1 MLNNNNNYGTLLDEQ
16 NIKLHRFYFEEMC
29 NLIGIKVLYYAPRA
43 DKHWTTYAEIKSNYY
58 DPILV
63 GCIFEDHP
71 NQYTM
76 KKLGWD
82 SELQENASL
91 ISVPY
96 DLEKL
101 QVGSIFIV
109 PSGID
114 NSKGRV
120 FRVVSMR
127 NSMIYPSSITCE
139 LVPEYENTFSSDQYD
154 FKNSSFNLLNDESE
168 DYE

>member
-1 MLNNNNNYGTLLDEQ
+1 MLENNNNYGLLLDEQ
-16 NIKLHRFYFEEMC
+16 NMKLHRKYFEEMC
-29 NLIGIKVLYYAPRA
+29 NLIGIKVLYYIPRE
-43 DKHWTTYAEIKSNYY
+43 DKHWTTYSEIKSNFYN
-58 DPILV
+58 PILV

-82 SELQENASL
+82 AELQENASL

-127 NSMIYPSSITCE
+127 NLMVYPSSITCE
-139 LVPEYENTFSSDQYD
+139 IVPEYENTFSSDQHD
-154 FKNSSFNLLNDESE
+154 FKHSGFNLLKDESE

>member
-16 NIKLHRFYFEEMC
+16 NIKLHRVYFEEMC

-43 DKHWTTYAEIKSNYY
+43 DKHWTTYAEIESNYY

-96 DLEKL
+96 DLKKL

>member
-1 MLNNNNNYGTLLDEQ
+1 MLNNNNNYGILLDEQ
-16 NIKLHRFYFEEMC
+16 NIKLHRQYFEEMC
-29 NLIGIKVLYYAPRA
+29 NLIGIKVLYYIPK
-43 DKHWTTYAEIKSNYY
+43 DNKYWTTYAEIKTNFY

-63 GCIFEDHP
+63 SCIFEDHP

-139 LVPEYENTFSSDQYD
+139 LVPEYENTFSTGQLD
-154 FKNSSFNLLNDESE
+154 FNNSSFNLLNDESE

>member
-16 NIKLHRFYFEEMC
+16 NIKLHRAYFEEMC

-120 FRVVSMR
+120 FRVASMR

>member
-1 MLNNNNNYGTLLDEQ
+1 MFNNNNNYGTLLDEQ
-16 NIKLHRFYFEEMC
+16 NIKLHRVYFEEMC
-29 NLIGIKVLYYAPRA
+29 NLIGIKVLYYAPRD

>member
-1 MLNNNNNYGTLLDEQ
+1 MESGNYGALLNGPD
-16 NIKLHRFYFEEMC
+16 IKLHRQYFTEMC
-29 NLIGIKVLYYAPRA
+29 DLIGVKVLFYAPKEN
-43 DKHWTTYAEIKSNYY
+43 KHWTTYAEIKTNFY

-63 GCIFEDHP
+63 SCIFEDHP

-96 DLEKL
+96 DLKDL
-101 QVGSIFIV
+101 QVGAIFIV
-109 PSGID
+109 PSSID
-114 NSKGRV
+114 NTKGRV
-120 FRVVSMR
+120 FRVVRMR

-139 LVPEYENTFSSDQYD
+139 LVPEYENTFSSSEYSY
-154 FKNSSFNLLNDESE
+154 KNSSFNLLNDEEE

>member
-1 MLNNNNNYGTLLDEQ
+1 MLNNNNNYGSLLDEQ
-16 NIKLHRFYFEEMC
+16 NIKLQRVYFEEMC

>member
-1 MLNNNNNYGTLLDEQ
+1 MLNNNNNYGILLDEQ
-16 NIKLHRFYFEEMC
+16 NIKLHRVYFEEMC

>member
-1 MLNNNNNYGTLLDEQ
+1 M
-16 NIKLHRFYFEEMC
+16 
-29 NLIGIKVLYYAPRA
+29 
-43 DKHWTTYAEIKSNYY
+43 
-58 DPILV
+58 

>member
-1 MLNNNNNYGTLLDEQ
+1 MLSNNNNYGILLDEQ

-101 QVGSIFIV
+101 QVGSIFVV

-139 LVPEYENTFSSDQYD
+139 IVPEYENTFSSDQYD

>member
-1 MLNNNNNYGTLLDEQ
+1 MLNNNDNYGILLDEQ
-16 NIKLHRFYFEEMC
+16 NMKLHRAYFEEMC
-29 NLIGIKVLYYAPRA
+29 NLIGINVLYRAPKP
-43 DKHWTTYAEIKSNYY
+43 DKHWTTYAEIRSNYY

-96 DLEKL
+96 NLEKL

-120 FRVVSMR
+120 FKVVEMS
-127 NSMIYPSSITCE
+127 NTMIYPSSITCK
-139 LVPEYENTFSSDQYD
+139 LVPEYENTFSSDQHN
-154 FKNSSFNLLNDESE
+154 FINSSFNLLNDESE

>member
-1 MLNNNNNYGTLLDEQ
+1 MLNNNNNYGVLLDEK
-16 NIKLHRFYFEEMC
+16 NIKLHRAYFEEMC

>member
-1 MLNNNNNYGTLLDEQ
+1 MLNNSNNYGALLDEQ
-16 NIKLHRFYFEEMC
+16 NIKLHRVYFEEMC

-120 FRVVSMR
+120 FRVVNMR

>member
-1 MLNNNNNYGTLLDEQ
+1 MLENNNNYGLLLDAQ
-16 NIKLHRFYFEEMC
+16 NMKLHRQYFEEMC
-29 NLIGIKVLYYAPRA
+29 NLIGIKVLYYIPRE
-43 DKHWTTYAEIKSNYY
+43 DKHWTTYSEIKSNFY

-82 SELQENASL
+82 AELQENASL

-127 NSMIYPSSITCE
+127 NLMVYPSSITCE
-139 LVPEYENTFSSDQYD
+139 LVPEYENTFSSDQHD
-154 FKNSSFNLLNDESE
+154 FKHSGFNLLNDESE

>member
-1 MLNNNNNYGTLLDEQ
+1 MLKNDNDYGILLDSQ
-16 NIKLHRFYFEEMC
+16 NIKIHRQYFEEMC
-29 NLIGIKVLYYAPRA
+29 SLIGIKVLYYIPRE
-43 DKHWTTYAEIKSNYY
+43 DKHWTTYAEIESNYY
-58 DPILV
+58 EPILV
-63 GCIFEDHP
+63 NCIFEDHP

-96 DLEKL
+96 DLKCI
-101 QVGSIFIV
+101 QVGAIFII
-109 PSGID
+109 PSSID
-114 NSKGRV
+114 NTQGRV

-139 LVPEYENTFSSDQYD
+139 LVPEYENTFSLQEYD
-154 FKNSSFNLLNDESE
+154 YSHSSFNLLNDEE
-168 DYE
+168 DDYN

>member
-1 MLNNNNNYGTLLDEQ
+1 MNSGNYGVLLRDSD
-16 NIKLHRFYFEEMC
+16 IKIHRKYFEEMC
-29 NLIGIKVLYYAPRA
+29 KLIGVNVLYYIPKEN
-43 DKHWTTYAEIKSNYY
+43 KHWTTYAEIKTNFY

-63 GCIFEDHP
+63 SCIFEDHP

-96 DLEKL
+96 DLKDL
-101 QVGSIFIV
+101 QVGAIFIV
-109 PSGID
+109 PSSID
-114 NSKGRV
+114 NTKGRV
-120 FRVVSMR
+120 FRVVRMR

-139 LVPEYENTFSSDQYD
+139 LVPEYENTFSSSELVYKD
-154 FKNSSFNLLNDESE
+154 SSFNLLNDEEE